1 MNRRVFTLIVI
12 AALLAGVGYWW
23 NNQSSPRPTVSQA
36 PPTAIST
43 PEPPASKPEQPAPAP
58 EPAPAPT
65 PQHLTPELEIEM
77 VSMSLE
83 DFRRSLGENPV
94 GSNAE
99 ITASL
104 LGDNSKNIK
113 LPLPNGAKQNDQG
126 ELCDRWGTPYFFH
139 QQSKTE
145 MQIRSAGPDRKMWTN
160 DDIEWK

>member
-1 MNRRVFTLIVI
+1 M
-12 AALLAGVGYWW
+12 AA
-23 NNQSSPRPTVSQA
+23 SVSEA
-36 PPTAIST
+36 PPPKT
-43 PEPPASKPEQPAPAP
+43 PEPPSPP
-58 EPAPAPT
+58 PT
-65 PQHLTPELEIEM
+65 PPAAPQKLTPELEIEI
-77 VSMSLE
+77 VSMTLE

>member
-1 MNRRVFTLIVI
+1 MNRRVPILLLI
-12 AALLAGVGYWW
+12 ALSLGGIGYLLLR
-23 NNQSSPRPTVSQA
+23 RPA
-36 PPTAIST
+36 PPAKPQTIPAAISISET
-43 PEPPASKPEQPAPAP
+43 PPPKAP
-58 EPAPAPT
+58 EPSSTPSTPPAAP
-65 PQHLTPELEIEM
+65 QKLTPELEIEL
-77 VSMSLE
+77 VSMTLE

-113 LPLPNGAKQNDQG
+113 LPLPNGAKKNDQG

-145 MQIRSAGPDRKMWTN
+145 TQIRSAGPDRKMWTN